1 MEPKKQTPT
10 TAANENDAADHMKL
24 IVSEYDLP
32 ESYQSLVNGPWRLIA
47 QTVIQQFGEDSD
59 AWSRMTWFT
68 RILCTAIETSLNRNT
83 PDAVHDA
90 LNGFSI
96 WLNSLREE
104 GEAYSMCVSAA
115 NYAQR
120 RISMQ
125 ITEDTVQEVAP
136 EAADEEFVLPGADAV
151 DLEVIPSEK
160 SLLEEAVLPE
170 PEPEPAPERTDETIA
185 QAPAIVTDLA
195 KEAQQDPFDSLSL
208 SLAYSA
214 NESTEDTSTSTEQN
228 SLPETTERGTDM
240 DSQAQAAVEETTT
253 KQFEASTPGTDASS
267 GSDRLTDAASISP
280 VPMGSWLAFHDQDTP
295 TLARLAM
302 YDTANE
308 SFMLGNKNGILVR
321 KIEKSELSA
330 LIESGLV
337 QLVQFQAIN

>member
-1 MEPKKQTPT
+1 
-10 TAANENDAADHMKL
+10 
-24 IVSEYDLP
+24 
-32 ESYQSLVNGPWRLIA
+32 
-47 QTVIQQFGEDSD
+47 
-59 AWSRMTWFT
+59 
-68 RILCTAIETSLNRNT
+68 
-83 PDAVHDA
+83 
-90 LNGFSI
+90 
-96 WLNSLREE
+96 
-104 GEAYSMCVSAA
+104 
-115 NYAQR
+115 
-120 RISMQ
+120 
-125 ITEDTVQEVAP
+125 
-136 EAADEEFVLPGADAV
+136 
-151 DLEVIPSEK
+151 
-160 SLLEEAVLPE
+160 
-170 PEPEPAPERTDETIA
+170 
-185 QAPAIVTDLA
+185 
-195 KEAQQDPFDSLSL
+195 
-208 SLAYSA
+208 
-214 NESTEDTSTSTEQN
+214 
-228 SLPETTERGTDM
+228 M